1 MQELG
6 NSINAIEEAIQNE
19 TKSTAGDKHE
29 TSRAMM
35 QLEREK
41 LGNQLKELSSQKT
54 ELERIDISLFS
65 EKVVKGSL
73 VKTDK
78 GSFFIAIAL
87 GKTDTGVYVISPQS
101 PLGNKLMGL
110 KQNDKAEINGTTY
123 LIKEI
128 S

>member
-1 MQELG
+1 
-6 NSINAIEEAIQNE
+6 
-19 TKSTAGDKHE
+19 
-29 TSRAMM
+29 M

-41 LGNQLKELSSQKT
+41 LGNQMRELNEQKKELEK
-54 ELERIDISLFS
+54 IDISVSS
-65 EKVVKGSL
+65 EKIIKGTL

-87 GKTDTGVYVISPQS
+87 GKTETGVYVISPQS

-123 LIKEI
+123 LVKEI